1 MNLET
6 AMLQY
11 SYGKISFEELL
22 AFKNGVEEPEEKE
35 ECEHGDFTKKGS
47 YMLICGY
54 CGAELTRDEDSYAE
68 RGDR

>member
-6 AMLQY
+6 AMIQY
-11 SYGKISFEELL
+11 SYGQISFLELL
-22 AFKNGVEEPEEKE
+22 AIKNSIDYDEEN

-54 CGAELTRDEDSYAE
+54 CGAELTRDEDSYRE

>member
-1 MNLET
+1 MTRAET
-6 AMLQY
+6 LAKSMLDY
-11 SYGKISFEELL
+11 SYGIISFEELIAL
-22 AFKNGVEEPEEKE
+22 KNELLEK